1 MINKVYTLIWKNMA
15 VITTNCIIC
24 TCTQGYIPT
33 IQWWDSAS
41 SDMSVWPA
49 ISTEF
54 TDALEQLLLWTVIYQ
69 FVRTSSSGRV
79 SIASWNLKSFRCN
92 KQIYLKTLKPWR
104 LLTQSL
110 GVVGSD
116 FLCNLESSDRK
127 LMTTDTLN
135 STENGLC
142 IESKMK
148 TLKLNTVI
156 EESTFY
162 KYTGSSIKNIS
173 SIMWTK
179 MS

>member
-1 MINKVYTLIWKNMA
+1 MINKVYTLIWKNTA

-24 TCTQGYIPT
+24 TCKQGYIPT
-33 IQWWDSAS
+33 IQWWNSAS

-79 SIASWNLKSFRCN
+79 SIASWNLKSFRCS

-142 IESKMK
+142 IKSKTK
-148 TLKLNTVI
+148 TLKLTLLLRSPHFI
-156 EESTFY
+156 STQ
-162 KYTGSSIKNIS
+162 GAH
-173 SIMWTK
+173 
-179 MS
+179 